1 MKRLMEYCL
10 STRERGLV
18 LEPDHSCEGGP
29 EFKLQILGLSGSH
42 YVKDPETRKSLGG
55 TSTFLCANK

>member
-1 MKRLMEYCL
+1 MKRLMESCL

-18 LEPDHSCEGGP
+18 LEPDHSCEGS
-29 EFKLQILGLSGSH
+29 EFKLQILGQSGSH
-42 YVKDPETRKSLGG
+42 YAKDPETRKSLGG